1 MCVCVSW
8 VYHYPKSF
16 AIFQI
21 FKNSFSF
28 YVWFRIFTNT
38 FTSKIVKNASQL
50 LTAILG
56 GRLQRHVSGV
66 VPDLVRSDNWVLK
79 SLGGF
84 QEGLQVWCLRRPV
97 YIGTQTIKK
106 KIYLSCICLLSFNL
120 MLSPIGKISGNSFK
134 DWHRLTAHC
143 RGEGLPV
150 SISSLDFNFVK
161 LFFEIIN

>member
-1 MCVCVSW
+1 MCVSW

-79 SLGGF
+79 SLRGF

-106 KIYLSCICLLSFNL
+106 RFISHASAFSLSIWCSLPLVRFQATASKTDTGWQHTAGAKGYLSPFLL
-120 MLSPIGKISGNSFK
+120 
-134 DWHRLTAHC
+134 
-143 RGEGLPV
+143 
-150 SISSLDFNFVK
+150 
-161 LFFEIIN
+161 